1 MYSVSINGRVSALKL
16 SDSSNSGF
24 DELFLE
30 AVDEA
35 IASLG
40 DSCKQA
46 IYFNL
51 EETFKIKKHEIPFKV
66 EEFVNA
72 IEAIFG
78 LGAKLIEIQ
87 IMKCLHK
94 KLGDFR
100 YLPDEEELTFTEYV
114 TAAKML
120 DHFSKSPT

>member
-1 MYSVSINGRVSALKL
+1 MKL

-35 IASLG
+35 LASLG
-40 DSCKQA
+40 GSCKQA

-94 KLGDFR
+94 RLGDFR

>member
-1 MYSVSINGRVSALKL
+1 MYSVNINGKVHALKL
-16 SDSSNSGF
+16 SDSADSGF
-24 DELFLE
+24 DNLLLE
-30 AVDEA
+30 AIDEA
-35 IASLG
+35 FTSLG

-51 EETFKIKKHEIPFKV
+51 EETFKIKKHDIPIKI

-72 IEAIFG
+72 IEDIFG

-87 IMKCLHK
+87 IMKCLHRK
-94 KLGDFR
+94 VGEFKYF
-100 YLPDEEELTFTEYV
+100 PDEEELTFAEYV

-120 DHFSKSPT
+120 DYFSKSPP